1 MLLHI
6 LTNPLM
12 LYFWLLYALILGA
25 LWYKWFGLLA
35 KLITVE
41 VQHRLYPQFVQ
52 EWGTAL
58 RGAEYL
64 VGSVLYRE
72 ARLVQCVRMPCNF

>member
-1 MLLHI
+1 MLHI
-6 LTNPLM
+6 LTNPMM
-12 LYFWLLYALILGA
+12 LYFWMLYACGLGM
-25 LWYKWFGLLA
+25 LWYKWFGFLR
-35 KLITVE
+35 KIVTVE
-41 VQHRLYPQFVQ
+41 VQHRLYPRCIQ

-72 ARLVQCVRMPCNF
+72 AILVQCVRMSCKA